1 MSKRLYAFFALLCSL
16 LLVPVAW
23 ADADLEINT
32 PAIAA
37 IKSGMRARH
46 AELRPFYQSGAI
58 GLTRDGGIAVH
69 DAKLVP
75 LAQRQKL
82 NTLVAAQNKDRD
94 ALYQEI
100 AAANGHPEW
109 EAQVRGTFA
118 ERWMQKAPAGWWY
131 QNASGTWVQK

>member
-16 LLVPVAW
+16 LLIPAAW

-37 IKSGMRARH
+37 IKTGMRARH

-75 LAQRQKL
+75 MAQSQKL

-94 ALYQEI
+94 ALYREI

-109 EAQVRGTFA
+109 EPQVRGTFA

-131 QNASGTWVQK
+131 QNASGAWVQK

>member
-16 LLVPVAW
+16 FLVPVAW

-37 IKSGMRARH
+37 IKTGMRARH

-75 LAQRQKL
+75 LA
-82 NTLVAAQNKDRD
+82 
-94 ALYQEI
+94 
-100 AAANGHPEW
+100 
-109 EAQVRGTFA
+109 F
-118 ERWMQKAPAGWWY
+118 
-131 QNASGTWVQK
+131 